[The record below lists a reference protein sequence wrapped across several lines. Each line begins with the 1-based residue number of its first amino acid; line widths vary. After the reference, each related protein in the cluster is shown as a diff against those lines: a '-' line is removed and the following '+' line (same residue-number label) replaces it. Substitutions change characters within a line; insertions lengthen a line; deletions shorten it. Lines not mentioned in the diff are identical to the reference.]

1 MAEIENQPISQVLRK
16 YFSIVFLSF
25 AIGLLVPESIK
36 EVQAELDQ
44 VYVVINDEVI
54 TKTEVD
60 DQLRNAI
67 YKLRSRGEIVPS
79 SEQLERDVVEMLV
92 DLRLQYQRA
101 RELGISVSVD
111 QVLIAIR
118 GIAEKNGLSMLELRK
133 EVTNT
138 GRSYEEYQAEL
149 RQQLLV
155 KKLVEREVTQKIDI
169 SEEEIADH
177 LATHQEGVAD
187 IAYNLSHV
195 LIGSQDDRDGAQDL
209 ADQIYEKIVGGSS
222 FYRAVSAVQSQV
234 NNVST
239 SHLGWLGSDRL
250 PDLFIAIVEQLEV
263 GKITRPIES
272 QNGFHILR
280 LNGKR
285 GDNLYII
292 DQVRISHILMVSN
305 EFRDEATT
313 EKELLVL
320 RERIKSDAQF
330 NEIARLYSED
340 LDSRA
345 LGGDLG
351 WVDPDELLPELASL
365 AIKSDIGEVSMP
377 IKTSRGYHIIQV
389 VNRRSKDISD
399 QIRRKSA
406 EQEIRLS
413 KFNDQYRSWID
424 ALRDAAWIDYRISH
438 NTKKYE
444 KK

>member
-1 MAEIENQPISQVLRK
+1 L
-16 YFSIVFLSF
+16 
-25 AIGLLVPESIK
+25 
-36 EVQAELDQ
+36 
-44 VYVVINDEVI
+44 
-54 TKTEVD
+54 
-60 DQLRNAI
+60 
-67 YKLRSRGEIVPS
+67 
-79 SEQLERDVVEMLV
+79 
-92 DLRLQYQRA
+92 
-101 RELGISVSVD
+101 
-111 QVLIAIR
+111 
-118 GIAEKNGLSMLELRK
+118 LELRK